1 MDCLLLITSD
11 NTVAEND
18 NLAHTQPIARDLIAT
33 RKPTMNKVSAEPLV
47 YEFSRHLEPR
57 VRIMPGDTLLVES
70 EDALSGQIRTNDDRR
85 DKAAMPFS
93 NPVAGPI
100 FVEGAEPG
108 DSIAVTIQQI
118 EPRDG
123 QAATY
128 TGAPKQLCEWLGTD
142 VPPGAHVCPIRDGH
156 VYWSEDLAIPYAPM
170 LGCIGTAPAVGIPTT
185 LPAGPHGGNLDLV
198 EVCPGSTIHL
208 PVFVEGAYLYLGDAH
223 AAMGHGELS
232 ATGLEMAAE
241 TTISVELIKSRSLT
255 GPRIETPTEIVTIAT
270 GCPMERSVAEA
281 YAQLILWMETDFGWD
296 RWKAYDVLTHV
307 GRISIGYYGI
317 GTVGTKIE
325 KKYLATP
332 PSA

>member
-1 MDCLLLITSD
+1 MH
-11 NTVAEND
+11 TV
-18 NLAHTQPIARDLIAT
+18 P
-33 RKPTMNKVSAEPLV
+33 AEPLI

-57 VRIMPGDTLLVES
+57 ARIVSGDTLLVES
-70 EDALSGQIRTNDDRR
+70 EDALSAQIRTNDDQR
-85 DKAAMPFS
+85 DKEAMPFS

-108 DSIAVTIQQI
+108 DSIAVRIHEI
-118 EPRDG
+118 KPRDG

-156 VYWSEDLAIPYAPM
+156 IYWSDHIAIPYEPM
-170 LGCIGTAPAVGIPTT
+170 LGCIGTSPDWGVPTT
-185 LPAGPHGGNLDLV
+185 GPAGSYGGNLDLV
-198 EVCPGSTIHL
+198 EVRPGSTIHL
-208 PVFVEGAYLYLGDAH
+208 PVFVAGAYLYLGDAH

-241 TTISVELIKSRSLT
+241 TTISVELMKSDSKKLT
-255 GPRIETPTEIVTIAT
+255 GPRIETSTEIMTVAT
-270 GCPMERSVAEA
+270 GCPMERSIAEA
-281 YAQLILWMETDFGWD
+281 YAQLILWMEEDFGWD

-307 GRISIGYYGI
+307 GRISVGYYGI

-325 KKYLATP
+325 KKYLDVKSLA
-332 PSA
+332 